1 MGTSQHL
8 FFTIFRFSALTQHMA
23 SKDPFLVSSA
33 KSELILVDQELAS
46 YQTNHRAERDMNI
59 AHIDDA
65 ITSELYRLACR
76 IHIRNLLDLH
86 TSDED
91 STVNSLVGRFI
102 HQLKCLPPN
111 SPSHS
116 ILSWPLVV
124 AGFSATTNE
133 YQCMIAARLVH
144 IHAEWQSDVF
154 SRSAAF
160 LREKWKKD
168 RSSPSSTNVTTMT
181 RYDYNCPVILA

>member
-1 MGTSQHL
+1 
-8 FFTIFRFSALTQHMA
+8 MA
-23 SKDPFLVSSA
+23 SNDPALVSSA
-33 KSELILVDQELAS
+33 KSELLLVDQELAS
-46 YQTNHRAERDMNI
+46 CQINHSVQRNMNN

-86 TSDED
+86 TPNED
-91 STVNSLVGRFI
+91 STVNSLMECFI

-111 SPSHS
+111 SPSHN

-124 AGFSATTNE
+124 AGFSATINE
-133 YQCMIAARLVH
+133 HQCMIAARLVH
-144 IHAEWQSDVF
+144 IYGEWQSDVF

-168 RSSPSSTNVTTMT
+168 RSSQSSTNITTMT